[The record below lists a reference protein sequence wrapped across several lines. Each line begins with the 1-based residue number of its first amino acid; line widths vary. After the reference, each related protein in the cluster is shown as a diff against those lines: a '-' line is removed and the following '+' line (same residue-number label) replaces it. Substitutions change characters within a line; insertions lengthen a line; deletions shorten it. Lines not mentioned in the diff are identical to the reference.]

1 MKITI
6 FLLSLILVSLS
17 KPVYDLKKSYVINLT
32 PLNYNDQVTK
42 YRQNTNYVS
51 VVQFY
56 KYSGTNDLIFQMA
69 SHSHSQLT
77 WINGRI
83 SLEEFLELV
92 LLIVMNIPHYARKR
106 ESPNI
111 LHLKSSLQTLSPSSF
126 SKYFYLHHRIN

>member
-6 FLLSLILVSLS
+6 FFLSLILVCLS

-56 KYSGTNDLIFQMA
+56 KYAGTREIIF
-69 SHSHSQLT
+69 
-77 WINGRI
+77 
-83 SLEEFLELV
+83 
-92 LLIVMNIPHYARKR
+92 
-106 ESPNI
+106 
-111 LHLKSSLQTLSPSSF
+111 
-126 SKYFYLHHRIN
+126 

>member
-56 KYSGTNDLIFQMA
+56 KYADGK
-69 SHSHSQLT
+69 
-77 WINGRI
+77 
-83 SLEEFLELV
+83 SL
-92 LLIVMNIPHYARKR
+92 
-106 ESPNI
+106 
-111 LHLKSSLQTLSPSSF
+111 SF
-126 SKYFYLHHRIN
+126 AADMDKWAN

>member
-56 KYSGTNDLIFQMA
+56 KYSGTNDLIF
-69 SHSHSQLT
+69 
-77 WINGRI
+77 
-83 SLEEFLELV
+83 
-92 LLIVMNIPHYARKR
+92 
-106 ESPNI
+106 
-111 LHLKSSLQTLSPSSF
+111 
-126 SKYFYLHHRIN
+126 